1 MQAIVAIIA
10 LVFAFVIV
18 AISLF
23 LPPPGEVD
31 SSVIY
36 VFAQLLIFCASL
48 FGIDAVIKDGFKIL
62 PRLPTAKRR

>member
-1 MQAIVAIIA
+1 MQALIALIA
-10 LVFAFVIV
+10 LVFAFAIV

-36 VFAQLLIFCASL
+36 IFAQLLIFCASL
-48 FGIDAVIKDGFKIL
+48 FGLDAMLKDGFKIL
-62 PRLPTAKRR
+62 PRLPTPKRR